1 VNWLVLLFCRFSQW
15 LGKTGTITFIMN
27 GMGMKQIKMGLT
39 AGVMVVFAALAG
51 SAQAALSANGD
62 EVTDTS
68 TGLIW
73 RRCAQGQAW
82 TGSTCSGTPTL
93 YTWDQAVAAA
103 QAQALSTGVAWRL
116 PNVKELNSIVS
127 LARISPAI
135 DTVAFPATQS
145 TSHWTS
151 TPYAGFAGY
160 AWIAD
165 FNGGYVYGGNRYDY
179 YAVRLVRAGQ

>member
-1 VNWLVLLFCRFSQW
+1 
-15 LGKTGTITFIMN
+15 
-27 GMGMKQIKMGLT
+27 MKQIKMGLT
-39 AGVMVVFAALAG
+39 VGVMVVFAALAG

-127 LARISPAI
+127 LVRTYPAI
-135 DTVAFPATQS
+135 DAVAFPATQS
-145 TSHWTS
+145 TTHWTS
-151 TPYAGFAGY
+151 TPYAGYADY
-160 AWIAD
+160 AWVVNFIYG
-165 FNGGYVYGGNRYDY
+165 FVTSGYRYGN